1 MWYKNV
7 GTGHFLFVT
16 MHAFDRQTDRQTA
29 FSCYTVRCTIM
40 QSHGK
45 KTNKSNTTEVVSRIC
60 RVLEQLYCSDA
71 CPQLPLSKNQYK
83 NEAFSTVVPEA
94 DISHILAIH
103 VEVLLRALATP
114 VSAVVAGAGKE
125 SVFITFVSRTRL
137 ACPLCP
143 RGVHCV
149 KHVHCVQSVHCV
161 QRRVHCV
168 KRRVHCV
175 HVVST
180 VSSMSTVS
188 RVSTVSSVVSTVS
201 TSCTLCPACPLCP
214 ECPLVQRRVHCVHV
228 VSTVSSVSTVSTVSS
243 VSTVSTVSSVPSE

>member
-16 MHAFDRQTDRQTA
+16 MHAFDRQTDSFLMLYRA
-29 FSCYTVRCTIM
+29 LHYM

-143 RGVHCV
+143 VSCPLCPASCPLCPTLCPLCPRGVHCV
-149 KHVHCVQSVHCV
+149 KHVP
-161 QRRVHCV
+161 
-168 KRRVHCV
+168 
-175 HVVST
+175 
-180 VSSMSTVS
+180 VS

-243 VSTVSTVSSVPSE
+243 VPSE